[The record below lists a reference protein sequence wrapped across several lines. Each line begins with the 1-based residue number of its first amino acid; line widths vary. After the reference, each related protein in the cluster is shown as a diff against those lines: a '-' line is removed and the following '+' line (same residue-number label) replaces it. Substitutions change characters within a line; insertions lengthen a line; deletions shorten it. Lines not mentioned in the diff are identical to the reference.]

1 MEVHVI
7 VHFSKEISYRSEGKN
22 PPIGSKVGEC
32 LPKLQMEQPTTHLP
46 RHPHSHLNL
55 WKKKK
60 EEEDPTQ
67 YKLKLPVLL
76 LLAEIGVQYTHSY
89 LVCERCD

>member
-1 MEVHVI
+1 MP
-7 VHFSKEISYRSEGKN
+7 SKAANG
-22 PPIGSKVGEC
+22 
-32 LPKLQMEQPTTHLP
+32 TTHYSFTQTPTLSP
-46 RHPHSHLNL
+46 EPLE
-55 WKKKK
+55 KKK